1 MLLFSGKNKRYFQII
16 VQKKESWWLLNNQRK
31 GLLTTLAF
39 CKKIFATFLNTF
51 NEVMDKNQSM

>member
-1 MLLFSGKNKRYFQII
+1 MNKRYFQII
-16 VQKKESWWLLNNQRK
+16 VQKKESWWLLNNQGK